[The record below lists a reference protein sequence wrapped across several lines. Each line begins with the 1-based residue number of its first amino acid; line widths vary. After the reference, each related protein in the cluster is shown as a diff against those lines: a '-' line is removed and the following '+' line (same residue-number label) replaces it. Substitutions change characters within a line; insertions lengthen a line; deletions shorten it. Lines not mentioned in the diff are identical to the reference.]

1 MVPGVGV
8 GVVSSIQA
16 QASSHQ
22 DLHIRLLWEPEG
34 LVAQIQSVVLRA
46 LVAVQ
51 AWVHYSPLWVV
62 EVAGTKNLQGLPEH
76 LVAEVGMPV
85 LMQGGLALRVTL
97 VELGVLMRA
106 AAVVV
111 LVGQGQM
118 LETVLAV
125 MVVLE

>member
-1 MVPGVGV
+1 MVPGVGA

-16 QASSHQ
+16 QVTSHQ

-34 LVAQIQSVVLRA
+34 LVAHLQSVVLRA
-46 LVAVQ
+46 LVVVQ
-51 AWVHYSPLWVV
+51 ALVHYSPLWVV
-62 EVAGTKNLQGLPEH
+62 EVAGTKDLQGIPEH
-76 LVAEVGMPV
+76 LVVEAGITV

-97 VELGVLMRA
+97 VELGVLMREA
-106 AAVVV
+106 AAVV